1 MRGFEDVTLTWQ
13 GRDYTVPANRVF
25 ELVRRVETTIMD
37 GKKTAAFVL
46 LLNNAV
52 PQSVLAMSYAEA
64 LRFAGAE
71 VTAEEV
77 YLTIMHGFANDA
89 AQAAIDVQQAVI
101 GLLCII
107 SPPMAHEIL
116 KPSGGEKK

>member
-1 MRGFEDVTLTWQ
+1 MRGFEDVTLSWQ
-13 GRDYTVPANRVF
+13 GRDFVVPANRVF

-37 GKKTAAFVL
+37 GKPTAAFVL

-52 PQSVLAMSYAEA
+52 PQSVLAMAYSEA
-64 LRFAGAE
+64 LRFAGAD

-77 YLTIMHGFANDA
+77 YLTVMNGFATNAADA
-89 AQAAIDVQQAVI
+89 AISVQQAII

-107 SPPMAHEIL
+107 APPMAYEIL
-116 KPSGGEKK
+116 SPDGGEKK